1 MKKLKLNLCKNCIE
15 DLKNYNPY
23 VDKDGRPIMI
33 EELDITEVSTEE
45 YINYTDENGKFIHL
59 PN

>member
-23 VDKDGRPIMI
+23 VDKDGRLIMI
-33 EELDITEVSTEE
+33 EELDITEVPTEE
-45 YINYTDENGKFIHL
+45 CINYTDENGTFINL